1 MPCHGIWKLGRPH
14 CNGAECPNQPEFNSQ
29 HNTSDSKHSTERP
42 TKEQRAFQCNPSSD
56 LPCMFLVVTCECR
69 SLSLS
74 LLHTDTDTDTQTH
87 PKQIVEHACL
97 APICS
102 RICLGVPLLCPI
114 HGYLFLLHINASNAA
129 NIETTHNSLK

>member
-74 LLHTDTDTDTQTH
+74 LSLTHRHRHRHTDTSQANSGACLPCSHLQSYLFRSPATMSHSWLSISPPHQRKQCCEHRNDTQQ
-87 PKQIVEHACL
+87 P
-97 APICS
+97 
-102 RICLGVPLLCPI
+102 
-114 HGYLFLLHINASNAA
+114 
-129 NIETTHNSLK
+129 